1 MSNSGQ
7 SAVTGSITPDY
18 DVVVF
23 NWGGSSYS
31 ELQRINQGFGFNPGV
46 ISGDGKILC
55 ITSKSNHNMKFY
67 SRS

>member
-7 SAVTGSITPDY
+7 SAVTGSISPDY

-31 ELQRINQGFGFNPGV
+31 ELQRINQGFRNNPGA
-46 ISGDGKILC
+46 ISGDGKIL
-55 ITSKSNHNMKFY
+55 
-67 SRS
+67 R